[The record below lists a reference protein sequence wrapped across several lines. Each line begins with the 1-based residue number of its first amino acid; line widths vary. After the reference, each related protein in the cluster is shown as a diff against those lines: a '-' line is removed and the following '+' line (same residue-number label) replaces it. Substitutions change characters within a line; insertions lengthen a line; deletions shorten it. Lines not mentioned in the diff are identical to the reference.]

1 MKIHRF
7 LAIILL
13 LAIICKAD
21 PQPTDPDVQKVL
33 IVANHLKA
41 IQDNVPAP
49 LVFPPVTSPSGSS
62 PTVTKDAVNYTI
74 LVEWKDVKKGV
85 SSIQLETTEGQ
96 FELDTLSGTTKIN
109 DSDIPN
115 TIKLNGTLTELST
128 EKGRLAL
135 FLGRTVP
142 YVTSSFGG
150 NSSSYSQLSAGLQ
163 STFIVTFGKPLIIQT
178 DDNGTVTIL
187 VKREDK

>member
-1 MKIHRF
+1 MKSVSF
-7 LAIILL
+7 VVIILFI
-13 LAIICKAD
+13 AVTCQAD
-21 PQPTDPDVQKVL
+21 LPMT
-33 IVANHLKA
+33 H
-41 IQDNVPAP
+41 
-49 LVFPPVTSPSGSS
+49 PPGLS
-62 PTVTKDAVNYTI
+62 PTAVTNQGNNDAVNYTI
-74 LVEWKDVKKGV
+74 RVEWKDAKKGA

-109 DSDIPN
+109 DTDIPN

-142 YVTSSFGG
+142 YVSSTYAG
-150 NSSSYSQLSAGLQ
+150 NSSSYAQLSVGLQ

-178 DDNGTVTIL
+178 DDNGTVSIL